1 VGTPPYM
8 SPELIP
14 NQGDSQLKQGYGKE
28 VDWWALGCVFY
39 EMLTGSYPFEGG
51 SEDEIFDMIRQYAQQ
66 LPNCISLLKQAE
78 HSEEVIDLVINGFLS
93 DSKTRLGKDLKKVK
107 SHDFFKDFDWD
118 KMMEMSP
125 DIEILMILKS
135 ENLEM
140 NITIDLPE
148 ALTVEEDLSP
158 RQY

>member
-1 VGTPPYM
+1 
-8 SPELIP
+8 
-14 NQGDSQLKQGYGKE
+14 
-28 VDWWALGCVFY
+28 
-39 EMLTGSYPFEGG
+39 MLTGSYPFEGG

-66 LPNCISLLKQAE
+66 LPNCISLLKQAD

-93 DSKTRLGKDLKKVK
+93 DSKTRLGKELKRIQN
-107 SHDFFKDFDWD
+107 HDFFKDFDWD

-140 NITIDLPE
+140 NITIDLPSFNSRRRPLSKTVLILTQT
-148 ALTVEEDLSP
+148 ALNSNFILSFP
-158 RQY
+158 D